1 MAWHNAIGKDA
12 DTVISSRVRLARN
25 INGYPFAS
33 KLDAAGA
40 NEIIEKV
47 SAPLEAAG
55 FRRINFS
62 GLSPIMATSYV
73 ERHYVSPEFATKE
86 SPHTLLLQETG
97 GLAVMVCEEDH
108 LRIQS
113 ILPGLSLDEAYKNAA
128 RVEKRLDEEFDFA
141 YSEQLGYLT
150 HCPTNLGTGMRASVM
165 MFLPALS
172 RGGYMN
178 SLATQLQK
186 IGLTV
191 RGLFGEGSGS
201 AGCMYQISNQI
212 TLGITEEESLR
223 KLSDAITQI
232 TESERKARKAIT
244 GESLERLTD
253 TVLRAEGI
261 LKYAYRMSSAEF
273 IKLFSEVRFGI
284 ALGIVNDISYEQLG
298 TLLVEAMP
306 ATLTLSSENTPK
318 SEVARD
324 RLRAQ
329 KIQSILHAASPSP
342 SSAEPAES

>member
-1 MAWHNAIGKDA
+1 MAWHNTIGKDA

-47 SAPLEAAG
+47 SAPLESAG

-86 SPHTLLLQETG
+86 APHALLLQEAG

-113 ILPGLSLDEAYKNAA
+113 ILPGLSLEEAYKNAS

-223 KLSDAITQI
+223 KLTDAITQI

-244 GESLERLTD
+244 GEALERLTD

-284 ALGIVNDISYEQLG
+284 SLGIINDISYEQLG

-318 SEVARD
+318 NEVARD

-329 KIQSILHAASPSP
+329 KIQAILHAAP
-342 SSAEPAES
+342 SSAAPTEPAE